1 MSDSLRNS
9 PIQRANKG
17 LDSIYTK
24 QQRPDGVMWT
34 IHSVAL
40 LVGRSERT
48 IYNMLSL
55 HADRFGDPMYE
66 KLYLGHG
73 DQRLY
78 RVLSEADM
86 RVIRE
91 LWPVYVKR
99 KRG

>member
-1 MSDSLRNS
+1 MSHPPRNS

-17 LDSIYTK
+17 LDSVYTK
-24 QQRPDGVMWT
+24 QPRPNGVMFT
-34 IHSVAL
+34 IHSVSL
-40 LVGRSERT
+40 LTGRSERT
-48 IYNMLSL
+48 IYNLLSL
-55 HADRFGDPMYE
+55 HANRFCEPMYE

-86 RVIRE
+86 AVIRD
-91 LWPVYVKR
+91 LFPVYVKR